1 MPKYR
6 VTITEV
12 LTHSGTVEVMAEN
25 REEAEE
31 LISAEGGYA
40 PEDLLSRT
48 GDVFLEID
56 PIED

>member
-1 MPKYR
+1 MPRYR

-12 LTHSGTVEVMAEN
+12 LTHSGTVEVVAES
-25 REEAEE
+25 REQAEE

-40 PEDLLSRT
+40 PQDLVSRT

-56 PIED
+56 PIDE